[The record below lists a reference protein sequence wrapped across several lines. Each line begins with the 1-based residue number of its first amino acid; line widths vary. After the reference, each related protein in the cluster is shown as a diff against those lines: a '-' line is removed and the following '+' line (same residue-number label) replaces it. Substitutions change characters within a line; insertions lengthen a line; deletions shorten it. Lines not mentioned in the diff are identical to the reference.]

1 MCRHRRS
8 GPVYVGPLVKA
19 LARLVLI
26 VLAGTLAAASL
37 VPLVPTEWW
46 AVRLLDFPRLPL
58 AFALAAVCLALM
70 PFLRRNSE
78 TTATALA
85 LAACAL
91 IVDLCILWPYLP
103 TSTQQADACPAER
116 KLSVLVA
123 NVQLGNRNAR
133 PLVDAVERE
142 RPDLFLAMETD
153 AWWDEALKPLRATM
167 PHGLQRITGSYYGIH
182 LLSRLPLVN
191 GEVRHLAG
199 QDTPAVVTGVTMRT
213 GEVVDFVGLH
223 PRPPQPWQSARGR
236 DAQLYAA
243 AVVLRERVEPGVVA
257 GDLNATPWE
266 IAVERMMRLSGLI
279 DPRRDRGYVA
289 TWNAHSSLWRWP
301 LDHVFHEG
309 GFETVSVERLNA
321 FGSDHFPYLVR
332 LCRRS
337 GDDLVSE
344 VPREAGDVAAAN
356 AVLSAAGATERVQ
369 AR

>member
-1 MCRHRRS
+1 MRS
-8 GPVYVGPLVKA
+8 LVRYALVLVA
-19 LARLVLI
+19 LALS
-26 VLAGTLAAASL
+26 AASL

-58 AFALAAVCLALM
+58 AFALAAVCLALV
-70 PFLRRNSE
+70 PFLRRNPGM
-78 TTATALA
+78 TATALA
-85 LAACAL
+85 LVTCAL
-91 IVDLCILWPYLP
+91 VVDLWILWPYLP
-103 TSTQQADACPAER
+103 GSTQRIEACPVER

-133 PLVDAVERE
+133 PLVEAVERE
-142 RPDLFLAMETD
+142 QPDLFLAMETD
-153 AWWDEALKPLRATM
+153 AWWDEALTPLRASM
-167 PHGLQRITGSYYGIH
+167 PHGLQRITGSYYGIN

-191 GEVRHLAG
+191 GEVRYLAG
-199 QDTPAVVTGVTMRT
+199 QDTPAVVTGVTLRS
-213 GEVVDFVGLH
+213 GEVIDFVGLH
-223 PRPPQPWQSARGR
+223 PKPPQPWQSARGR

-243 AVVLRERVEPGVVA
+243 AVVLRERVEPGVIA

-309 GFETVSVERLNA
+309 GFATVSVERLDA

-337 GDDLVSE
+337 GE
-344 VPREAGDVAAAN
+344 GPAAEMPREAGDVAAAN

-369 AR
+369 PR

>member
-1 MCRHRRS
+1 MVLVRYAFVMLGMALS
-8 GPVYVGPLVKA
+8 GASLIPLVE
-19 LARLVLI
+19 I
-26 VLAGTLAAASL
+26 
-37 VPLVPTEWW
+37 EWW
-46 AVRLLDFPRLPL
+46 WVRLLDFPRLPL
-58 AFALAAVCLALM
+58 AFALAGVCLALV
-70 PFLRRNSE
+70 PFLRRAPG

-85 LAACAL
+85 LVACAL
-91 IVDLCILWPYLP
+91 VVDLWILWPYLP
-103 TSTQQADACPAER
+103 TSTRQVDACPVER
-116 KLSVLVA
+116 RLSVLVA

-133 PLVDAVERE
+133 PLVEAVERE
-142 RPDLFLAMETD
+142 QPDLFLAIETD
-153 AWWDEALKPLRATM
+153 AWWDEALKPLRPSM
-167 PHGLQRITGSYYGIH
+167 PHALQRITGSYYGIH

-191 GEVRHLAG
+191 GEIPHLAG
-199 QDTPAVVTGVTMRT
+199 QDTPAVVTGVTLRT

-223 PRPPQPWQSARGR
+223 PKPPEPWQSARGR

-243 AVVLRERVEPGVVA
+243 AGVLRDRVEPGVIA

-266 IAVERMMRLSGLI
+266 IAVERMARLSGLI
-279 DPRRDRGYVA
+279 DPRRGYGYVA

>member
-1 MCRHRRS
+1 MTTYARR
-8 GPVYVGPLVKA
+8 GLLLLALV
-19 LARLVLI
+19 
-26 VLAGTLAAASL
+26 LAAASL
-37 VPLVPTEWW
+37 IPLVPTEWW

-58 AFALAAVCLALM
+58 AFALAGAFLALV
-70 PFLRRNSE
+70 PFLRRNPGS
-78 TTATALA
+78 TATALGVVASA
-85 LAACAL
+85 LV
-91 IVDLCILWPYLP
+91 VDIWILWPYLP
-103 TSTQQADACPAER
+103 TPSPQAVACPVER

-123 NVQLGNRNAR
+123 NVQLGNRKAR
-133 PLVDAVERE
+133 PLVETVERE

-153 AWWDEALKPLRATM
+153 AWWDESLKPLRSSM
-167 PHGLQRITGSYYGIH
+167 PYALQRITGSYYGIH

-199 QDTPAVVTGVTMRT
+199 QDTPTVVTGVTLRT
-213 GEVVDFVGLH
+213 GEVVDFIGLH
-223 PRPPQPWQSARGR
+223 PKPPMPWQSARGR

-243 AVVLRERVEPGVVA
+243 AVVLRERVEPGVIA

-266 IAVERMMRLSGLI
+266 IAVERMRRLSGLI

-309 GFETVSVERLNA
+309 GFATVSVERLDA

-337 GDDLVSE
+337 GDGPAAAT
-344 VPREAGDVAAAN
+344 PREAGDVAAAN

>member
-1 MCRHRRS
+1 MTA
-8 GPVYVGPLVKA
+8 LV
-19 LARLVLI
+19 RLTVT
-26 VLAGTLAAASL
+26 VLAGILAAASL

-58 AFALAAVCLALM
+58 AIALAAVGLALA
-70 PFLRRNSE
+70 PFLRRAPG
-78 TTATALA
+78 TTAAALA
-85 LAACAL
+85 LVLCAL
-91 IVDLCILWPYLP
+91 IVDLWILSPYLP
-103 TSTQQADACPAER
+103 ASTQRVDVCPVER

-123 NVQLGNRNAR
+123 NVRLGNRNAR
-133 PLVDAVERE
+133 PLVEAVERE
-142 RPDLFLAMETD
+142 QPDLFLAMETD
-153 AWWDEALKPLRATM
+153 AWWDEALKPLRPSM
-167 PHGLQRITGSYYGIH
+167 PNSLQRITGSYYGIH

-243 AVVLRERVEPGVVA
+243 AVVLRERVEPGVIA

-309 GFETVSVERLNA
+309 GFKTVAVERLDA

-332 LCRRS
+332 LCRRTDEDP
-337 GDDLVSE
+337 GAGT
-344 VPREAGDVAAAN
+344 PPKAGDVAAAN
-356 AVLSAAGATERVQ
+356 AVLSAVGATERMEV
-369 AR
+369 R

>member
-1 MCRHRRS
+1 MTTYTRR
-8 GPVYVGPLVKA
+8 GLIL
-19 LARLVLI
+19 LALVL
-26 VLAGTLAAASL
+26 TAASL
-37 VPLVPTEWW
+37 IPLAPTEWW

-58 AFALAAVCLALM
+58 AFALAAVCLALV
-70 PFLRRNSE
+70 PFLRKNPG
-78 TTATALA
+78 TTAAALGLVASA
-85 LAACAL
+85 LV
-91 IVDLCILWPYLP
+91 IDLWILWPYLP
-103 TSTQQADACPAER
+103 TSTLQANACPVER

-133 PLVDAVERE
+133 LLVETVERE
-142 RPDLFLAMETD
+142 QPDLFLAMETD
-153 AWWDEALKPLRATM
+153 AWWDESLKPLRSSM
-167 PHGLQRITGSYYGIH
+167 PYTLQRITGSYYGIH

-191 GEVRHLAG
+191 GDVRHLAG
-199 QDTPAVVTGVTMRT
+199 QDTPAVVTGVTLRT
-213 GEVVDFVGLH
+213 GEVADFVGLH

-243 AVVLRERVEPGVVA
+243 AVVLRERVEPGVIA

-266 IAVERMMRLSGLI
+266 IAVERMVRLSGLI

-289 TWNAHSSLWRWP
+289 TWNVRSSLWRWP

-309 GFETVSVERLNA
+309 GFTTVSIERLDA

-337 GDDLVSE
+337 GE
-344 VPREAGDVAAAN
+344 GPTAETRREAGDIAAAN
-356 AVLSAAGATERVQ
+356 AVLSAAGATERIQ